1 MNDSLI
7 SDQELK
13 DLLEKDIL
21 ELIGAQNLPQEKKE
35 ELYKTMADTVQ
46 NRTIA
51 RIYDELSEA
60 DTKELDALL
69 DQNAQEKVAEFLKG
83 KNIDLT
89 GLLMQEAMIY
99 KSEMMA
105 LFKESSKGE
114 DGGTPSQ

>member
-1 MNDSLI
+1 MATNLI

-51 RIYDELSEA
+51 RLHDQLSEE
-60 DTKELDALL
+60 DSKEFDRLIDAG
-69 DQNAQEKVAEFLKG
+69 DNQKVTEFLEN
-83 KNIDLT
+83 KNIDIT
-89 GLLMQEAMIY
+89 SLLIQEATIF
-99 KSEMMA
+99 KTEMVD
-105 LFKESSKGE
+105 LFKKAKEGE
-114 DGGTPSQ
+114 NAG